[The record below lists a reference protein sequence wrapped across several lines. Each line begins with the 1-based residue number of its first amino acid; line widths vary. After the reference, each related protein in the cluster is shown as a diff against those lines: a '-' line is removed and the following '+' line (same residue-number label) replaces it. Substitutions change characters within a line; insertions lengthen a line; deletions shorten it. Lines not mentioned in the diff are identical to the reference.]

1 MVHILVFCLY
11 EMVLVFSI
19 VYIHMPKRPVQFLS
33 KIQQWKLRMLQTP
46 SASFSMGVNPI
57 TKKSKRKQSL
67 YEYKPKSKPKRI
79 ITVRPAESLF
89 QQKSVRV
96 IPCPQQLCFSI
107 DMLKGKTHVQKM
119 TSLQA
124 MKPHI
129 YVCAFWKEASS
140 LTSVASR
147 LATLKKE
154 CKEYLLKNQ
163 IYRWRLKRFLTLWR
177 LRHLRQLND
186 VDPITL
192 SPFEQPITIVSF
204 PTRGKYVFEASSF
217 IQEIHQKLLRS
228 DGQIPNPVFPRN
240 PLTNQDLTY
249 GQLVSVYNQCLQY
262 GKMKWTFQGFHHA
275 RFSLPLFLNLYRK
288 SLRVNAVKTILNTHD
303 NYEGMDMLLDFIERE
318 HEEHETPFNLF
329 IYRWSI
335 YHLPN
340 EKRITQ
346 WRELCRSWYEKDILV
361 EGALEKQVA
370 LDRIHQQSLAFCNP
384 PNDLIA
390 KRQFLLNK
398 KKESHNV

>member
-11 EMVLVFSI
+11 EIVLVFSI

-46 SASFSMGVNPI
+46 LASFSMGVNPI
-57 TKKSKRKQSL
+57 IKKSKRKQSL
-67 YEYKPKSKPKRI
+67 YDSKPKSKPKRR
-79 ITVRPAESLF
+79 ITVRPEESLF
-89 QQKSVRV
+89 QKQSVRV
-96 IPCPQQLCFSI
+96 IPCSKQLCFSI

-129 YVCAFWKEASS
+129 YVCAFWKETST
-140 LTSVASR
+140 LTSVASK
-147 LATLKKE
+147 LATIKKE

-163 IYRWRLKRFLTLWR
+163 ICRWRLKRFLTLWR

-192 SPFEQPITIVSF
+192 SPFEQPIIIVSF

-217 IQEIHQKLLRS
+217 VHEIHQKLLRS
-228 DGQIPNPVFPRN
+228 DGQIPTPVFPRN
-240 PLTNQDLTY
+240 PLTNQNLTY
-249 GQLVSVYNQCLQY
+249 GQLVSVYNQCLKY
-262 GKMKWTFQGFHHA
+262 GRMKWTFQGLYHA
-275 RFSLPLFLNLYRK
+275 RFSLPLFLTLYRK
-288 SLRVNAVKTILNTHD
+288 SLRVNAVKTILNTYD
-303 NYEGMDMLLDFIERE
+303 NYDGMDMLIDFIERQ
-318 HEEHETPFNLF
+318 HEEHESPCNLF

-335 YHLPN
+335 CHLPN
-340 EKRITQ
+340 ERRINQ
-346 WRELCRSWYEKDILV
+346 WREFCRSWYEKDILL
-361 EGALEKQVA
+361 EEQTEKQA
-370 LDRIHQQSLAFCNP
+370 AFARIQSQTMAYCNP
-384 PNDLIA
+384 PNELIA

-398 KKESHNV
+398 KKESHHV